1 MRRVNPRARRKPAKP
16 RSRKRSLLPRW
27 IMDRLDWRLLRWP
40 ATGLAAIGLLSG
52 LGWLWQSGWF
62 GQQTARLMNAAYEM
76 TADTGLAV
84 DDVLV
89 EGRNRTA
96 PAAIL
101 TAVHVERGS
110 PILAFDPHTAKTKLE
125 TLPWVRTATVER
137 RLPDLVY
144 VRLIEREPLAIW
156 QLHGKLSVIDR
167 AGQIIEGAPPEL
179 FTELPL
185 VVGSDAPDHAA
196 ALLSVLDSEPELRI
210 KVIAAVRVA
219 SRRWNVRLSGG
230 IDVHLPE
237 SEPAAAW
244 SHLAKIE
251 RQRGVLGRDV
261 VTIDLRLPDRLIVR
275 TTPGAEIN
283 MDEPAKGEN
292 T

>member
-1 MRRVNPRARRKPAKP
+1 MRRVKAKAKRKTATS
-16 RSRKRSLLPRW
+16 RSRKRTLMPRW
-27 IMDRLDWRLLRWP
+27 IMACLDWRLLRWP
-40 ATGLAAIGLLSG
+40 SVGFATLCLLWGLVWI
-52 LGWLWQSGWF
+52 WQSGWV
-62 GQQTARLMNAAYEM
+62 GRQMASLIDTAYES
-76 TADTGLAV
+76 TADAGLAV

-89 EGRNRTA
+89 EGRNRTD
-96 PAAIL
+96 PGAIL
-101 TAVHVERGS
+101 TAVRVERGS
-110 PILAFDPHTAKTKLE
+110 PILAFDPHTAKAELE
-125 TLPWVRTATVER
+125 ALPWVRTAMVER

-144 VRLIEREPLAIW
+144 VRLTEREPLAIW
-156 QLHGKLSVIDR
+156 QLNGKLSVIDR
-167 AGQIIEGAPPEL
+167 TGRVIDGAQAER
-179 FTELPL
+179 FATLPL
-185 VVGSDAPDHAA
+185 VVGRDAPDHAA
-196 ALLSVLDSEPELRI
+196 ALLSVLDSEPELRT

-219 SRRWNVRLSGG
+219 SRRWNVRLTGG

-244 SHLAKIE
+244 SHLARIE

-283 MDEPAKGEN
+283 PVDDAKGED